1 MRRQRLTLMI
11 LEINIKYK
19 ILSKQFFLILEGG
32 GPSVCLVCHVGNPV
46 PERGVQGPPTPCP
59 PAPAREIAAGGRTG
73 VPAQARL
80 RPVSVSLGVTRRTG
94 TRRGGRESHDRAPAK
109 GG

>member
-19 ILSKQFFLILEGG
+19 ILSKQFFLILGG

-46 PERGVQGPPTPCP
+46 PERGVQGPPPP
-59 PAPAREIAAGGRTG
+59 PAPQLPPGKSQQGAGQVYLPRPGFG
-73 VPAQARL
+73 
-80 RPVSVSLGVTRRTG
+80 PVSVSLGVTRRTG
-94 TRRGGRESHDRAPAK
+94 TRRGGRESRDRAPAK

>member
-32 GPSVCLVCHVGNPV
+32 GP
-46 PERGVQGPPTPCP
+46 
-59 PAPAREIAAGGRTG
+59 
-73 VPAQARL
+73 
-80 RPVSVSLGVTRRTG
+80 VSV
-94 TRRGGRESHDRAPAK
+94 
-109 GG
+109 

>member
-32 GPSVCLVCHVGNPV
+32 AQCLSSLPCGEPSS
-46 PERGVQGPPTPCP
+46 RKRRAGPPHPLPPSSRPGNRSRGQDRCTCP
-59 PAPAREIAAGGRTG
+59 GPAS
-73 VPAQARL
+73 ARL
-80 RPVSVSLGVTRRTG
+80 CVPGGDSEDRNKERRAGVT
-94 TRRGGRESHDRAPAK
+94 
-109 GG
+109 

>member
-19 ILSKQFFLILEGG
+19 ILSKQFFLILGG
-32 GPSVCLVCHVGNPV
+32 GVPSVCLVCHVGNPV

-59 PAPAREIAAGGRTG
+59 PAPAQEIAAGGRTG

-80 RPVSVSLGVTRRTG
+80 RPRLCVPGGDSEDRNKERRAGVT
-94 TRRGGRESHDRAPAK
+94 
-109 GG
+109 